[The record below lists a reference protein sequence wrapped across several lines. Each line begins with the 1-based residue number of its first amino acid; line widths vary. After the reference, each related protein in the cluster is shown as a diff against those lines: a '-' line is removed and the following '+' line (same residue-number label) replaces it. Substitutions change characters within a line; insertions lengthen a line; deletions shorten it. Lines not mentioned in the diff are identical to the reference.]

1 MAVKFKRVAPNFVQ
15 ITQEALD
22 NAKKSN
28 WSKEMIDILTSKR
41 DAQREKNGLPALSN

>member
-1 MAVKFKRVAPNFVQ
+1 MAKKSLRVTHNFVQ

-22 NAKKSN
+22 NAKNSN

-41 DAQREKNGLPALSN
+41 DEQREKNGLPALSN